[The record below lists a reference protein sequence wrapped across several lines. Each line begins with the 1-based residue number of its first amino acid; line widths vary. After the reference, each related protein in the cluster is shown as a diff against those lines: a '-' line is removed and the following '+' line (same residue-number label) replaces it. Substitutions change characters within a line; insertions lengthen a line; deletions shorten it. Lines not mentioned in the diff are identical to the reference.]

1 MSKKIIIGSRGS
13 KLALLYAQQAKDKII
28 ENTNL
33 GNDDILIKSITTKG
47 DELQNI
53 RLSEVGGKGLFSS
66 NIEKE
71 LQLKNIDIAVHALKD
86 MPANETKGLIT
97 DSFLKRNDP
106 REILITK
113 NNKKLKDLDE
123 KSIVGT
129 SSFRREFQIKKIRK
143 DLNCKLIRG
152 NVDTRIRK
160 LNEGIYDAIILSYAG
175 IKFLKFEN
183 EISEIFSVEEIIPS
197 AGQGIIALQ
206 CRENDIFQ
214 ILIGI
219 GIFLLF
225 LVFRGLISKL
235 VIKKLEVISKRTTN
249 KLDDTFVQSL
259 VGPARFLP
267 IVLGFFIASYYMTFS
282 LEGREVVDTINR
294 TLITILI
301 FWVIHQIIEPISY
314 ILSGLDKI
322 LTRELIG
329 WIIKS
334 LKILIFILGL
344 AAVLELW
351 GIKIGPIIAGLGL
364 FGVAVALG
372 AQDLFKNLISGI
384 LVLVEK
390 RFKIG
395 DWIAVEGIIEG
406 IVEKIGFRSTTIRK
420 FDKSLAII
428 PNFQFAENA
437 VVNVSETSNWLIS
450 WIITLQ
456 YDTTV
461 DQLKKIRDEI
471 ENHINSSEDYNTSI
485 GVAVRVDKFSDS
497 SIDMYVRCF
506 TKSGSWSNWLDVK
519 ERLAIA
525 IKEIVE
531 KNGASFAFPS
541 QSIYVEKK

>member
-1 MSKKIIIGSRGS
+1 M
-13 KLALLYAQQAKDKII
+13 
-28 ENTNL
+28 
-33 GNDDILIKSITTKG
+33 
-47 DELQNI
+47 
-53 RLSEVGGKGLFSS
+53 
-66 NIEKE
+66 
-71 LQLKNIDIAVHALKD
+71 
-86 MPANETKGLIT
+86 
-97 DSFLKRNDP
+97 
-106 REILITK
+106 
-113 NNKKLKDLDE
+113 
-123 KSIVGT
+123 
-129 SSFRREFQIKKIRK
+129 
-143 DLNCKLIRG
+143 
-152 NVDTRIRK
+152 
-160 LNEGIYDAIILSYAG
+160 
-175 IKFLKFEN
+175 
-183 EISEIFSVEEIIPS
+183 EIINNFS
-197 AGQGIIALQ
+197 DIFLSVWNKGILGV
-206 CRENDIFQ
+206 DIFQ
-214 ILIGI
+214 ILIGV

-225 LVFRGLISKL
+225 LIFRGIISKL
-235 VIKKLEVISKRTTN
+235 IIRKLELISKRTTN
-249 KLDDTFVQSL
+249 KLDDTFVKSM

-282 LEGREVVDTINR
+282 AEGREVVDTINR

-314 ILSGLDKI
+314 ILSGLDQI

-395 DWIAVEGIIEG
+395 DWISVDGVIEG

-450 WIITLQ
+450 WNITLQ

-461 DQLKKIRDEI
+461 DQLKAVRNEI
-471 ENHINSSEDYNTSI
+471 EKYILESEDFDVKV

-506 TKSGSWSNWLDVK
+506 TNSRSWNDWLSVK
-519 ERLAIA
+519 ERLAIK

-531 KNGASFAFPS
+531 GNKAAFAFPS